1 MSLIH
6 LLDPQ
11 TANGIAAGEVIER
24 PASVVKE
31 LMENALDAGASSI
44 HCDIEQ
50 GGIRLIRV
58 SDNGKGMS
66 REDVDLAFLPHAT
79 SKLSSLSDLES
90 LQSMGFRG
98 EALASIAAVS
108 RVRLCSREKDAAA
121 ASEKRVEG
129 GKLFPSQSCSSAVG
143 TSVEVRDLFY
153 NTPARFKFLKR
164 DATEAAYIR
173 DLVERLAFTRPDV
186 SFRLMKDGQEQLM
199 TPGDHQLNSVVYQV
213 WGAASSAAMLE
224 MDAAFG
230 DILVRGLISRP
241 DHSRKNRARQIFIVN
256 GRVIQSSLLRA
267 AVDQAIAGQ
276 FLKGNFPELIL
287 IFELP
292 GREVDVNVHPQK
304 SEVRF
309 ADERAIFS
317 AAYHCIQDT
326 LSKASGMIN
335 PAASAQNAGPAEPA
349 SAEFSPA
356 QSSSLSRQLPA
367 EAAQATFSFS
377 SEKAYPLA
385 ESEQRQ
391 VAFLPEQ
398 QSPKNPA
405 EENARVSSGE
415 RLHPEEQA
423 ASFSALNP
431 PEQPEAGF
439 QDDDQSEVSRLL
451 RARLIGQVFNTYL
464 LLEEGDDFLLIDQH
478 AAHERILYEK
488 LLRHQEKSLID
499 KNPSQLLLT
508 PLQIRTSAL
517 EREALLDR
525 KEEIEHMG
533 FEFEAFSDSSFVLRA
548 VPQSLGREPVIQAE
562 AAFRTVIE
570 LALDPNFDFSRQQA
584 ELMHSMACKAAVKA
598 HDILS
603 YDEMCELLKQLQGL
617 QDPYHCPHGRPVI
630 LKLSRRDIEKMFRRI
645 V

>member
-31 LMENALDAGASSI
+31 LMENALDAGAGSI

-58 SDNGKGMS
+58 SDNGRGMS
-66 REDVDLAFLPHAT
+66 KEDVDLAFLPHAT
-79 SKLSSLSDLES
+79 SKLSSLSDLED
-90 LQSMGFRG
+90 LRSMGFRG

-108 RVRLCSREKDAAA
+108 RVRLCSREKE
-121 ASEKRVEG
+121 ASVATEKRVEG

-186 SFRLMKDGQEQLM
+186 SFRLVKDGQEQLM

-267 AVDQAIAGQ
+267 AVDQAIAGH
-276 FLKGNFPELIL
+276 FLKGSYPELVL
-287 IFELP
+287 IFDLP

-317 AAYHCIQDT
+317 AAYHCIQGT
-326 LSKASGMIN
+326 LSEASGFTE
-335 PAASAQNAGPAEPA
+335 AALSAEKTEPGENAFREFPHAAGSGQSSQPSAGAAESTYPFSGEKAFSLAEP
-349 SAEFSPA
+349 
-356 QSSSLSRQLPA
+356 Q
-367 EAAQATFSFS
+367 
-377 SEKAYPLA
+377 
-385 ESEQRQ
+385 QRQ
-391 VAFLPEQ
+391 VNFLPQ
-398 QSPKNPA
+398 LQSQMNQLG
-405 EENARVSSGE
+405 ENAHVNTGE

-423 ASFSALNP
+423 ASFSALKP
-431 PEQPEAGF
+431 PVRPEASS
-439 QDDDQSEVSRLL
+439 QEDHSEVSRLL

-488 LLRHQEKSLID
+488 LLRHQEDSRGK
-499 KNPSQLLLT
+499 KNPSQPLLT

-525 KEEIEHMG
+525 KEEIESMG
-533 FEFEAFSDSSFVLRA
+533 FDFEAFSDSSFVLRA

-562 AAFRTVIE
+562 AAFRTIIE
-570 LALDPNFDFSRQQA
+570 LALDPNFDFSRQEA

-603 YDEMCELLKQLQGL
+603 YDEVCELLKQLQGL
-617 QDPYHCPHGRPVI
+617 RDPYHCPHGRPVI
-630 LKLSRRDIEKMFRRI
+630 LRLSRKDIEKMFRRI

>member
-31 LMENALDAGASSI
+31 LMENALDAGAGSI
-44 HCDIEQ
+44 HCDVEQ

-58 SDNGKGMS
+58 SDNGRGMS
-66 REDVDLAFLPHAT
+66 KEDVDLAFLPHAT
-79 SKLSSLSDLES
+79 SKLSSLSDLED
-90 LQSMGFRG
+90 LRSMGFRG

-108 RVRLCSREKDAAA
+108 RVRLCSREKE
-121 ASEKRVEG
+121 ASVATEKRVEG

-186 SFRLMKDGQEQLM
+186 SFRLVKDGQEQLM

-267 AVDQAIAGQ
+267 AVDQAIAGH
-276 FLKGNFPELIL
+276 FLKGSYPELVL
-287 IFELP
+287 IFDLP

-317 AAYHCIQDT
+317 AAYHCIQGT
-326 LSKASGMIN
+326 LSEASGFTE
-335 PAASAQNAGPAEPA
+335 AALSAEKTEPGENAFREFPHAAGSGQSSQPSAGAAESTYPFSGEKTFSLAEP
-349 SAEFSPA
+349 
-356 QSSSLSRQLPA
+356 Q
-367 EAAQATFSFS
+367 
-377 SEKAYPLA
+377 
-385 ESEQRQ
+385 QRQ
-391 VAFLPEQ
+391 VNFLPQ
-398 QSPKNPA
+398 FQSQMNQLG
-405 EENARVSSGE
+405 ENAHVNTGE

-423 ASFSALNP
+423 ASFSALKP
-431 PEQPEAGF
+431 PVRPEASS
-439 QDDDQSEVSRLL
+439 QEDHSEVSRLL

-488 LLRHQEKSLID
+488 LLRHQEDSRGK
-499 KNPSQLLLT
+499 KNPSQPLLT

-525 KEEIEHMG
+525 KEEIESMG
-533 FEFEAFSDSSFVLRA
+533 FDFEAFSDSSFVLRA

-562 AAFRTVIE
+562 AAFRTIIE
-570 LALDPNFDFSRQQA
+570 LALDPNFDFSRQEA

-617 QDPYHCPHGRPVI
+617 RDPYHCPHGRPVI
-630 LKLSRRDIEKMFRRI
+630 LRLSRKDIEKMFRRI

>member
-31 LMENALDAGASSI
+31 LMENALDAGAGSI

-58 SDNGKGMS
+58 SDNGRGMS
-66 REDVDLAFLPHAT
+66 KEDVDLAFLPHAT
-79 SKLSSLSDLES
+79 SKLSRLSDLED
-90 LQSMGFRG
+90 LRSMGFRG

-108 RVRLCSREKDAAA
+108 RVRLCSREKDASA

-186 SFRLMKDGQEQLM
+186 SFRLVKDGQEQLM

-267 AVDQAIAGQ
+267 AVDQAIAGH
-276 FLKGNFPELIL
+276 FLKGSYPELVL
-287 IFELP
+287 IFDLP

-317 AAYHCIQDT
+317 AAYHCIQGT
-326 LSKASGMIN
+326 LSEASGFTE
-335 PAASAQNAGPAEPA
+335 AALSAEKTEPGENAFREFPHAAGSGQSSQPSAGAAESTYPFSGEKAFSLAEP
-349 SAEFSPA
+349 
-356 QSSSLSRQLPA
+356 Q
-367 EAAQATFSFS
+367 
-377 SEKAYPLA
+377 
-385 ESEQRQ
+385 QRQ
-391 VAFLPEQ
+391 VNFLPQ
-398 QSPKNPA
+398 LQSQMNQLG
-405 EENARVSSGE
+405 ENAHVNTGE

-423 ASFSALNP
+423 ASFSALKP
-431 PEQPEAGF
+431 PVRPEASS
-439 QDDDQSEVSRLL
+439 QEDHSEVSRLL

-488 LLRHQEKSLID
+488 LLRHQEDSRGK
-499 KNPSQLLLT
+499 KNPSQPLLT

-525 KEEIEHMG
+525 KEEIESMG
-533 FEFEAFSDSSFVLRA
+533 FDFEAFSDSSFVLRA

-562 AAFRTVIE
+562 AAFRTIIE
-570 LALDPNFDFSRQQA
+570 LALDPNFDFSRQEA

-598 HDILS
+598 HDVLS

-617 QDPYHCPHGRPVI
+617 RDPYHCPHGRPVI
-630 LKLSRRDIEKMFRRI
+630 LRLSRKDIEKMFRRI

>member
-31 LMENALDAGASSI
+31 LMENALDAGAGSI

-58 SDNGKGMS
+58 SDNGRGMS
-66 REDVDLAFLPHAT
+66 KEDVDLAFLPHAT
-79 SKLSSLSDLES
+79 SKLSSLSDLED
-90 LQSMGFRG
+90 LRSMGFRG

-108 RVRLCSREKDAAA
+108 RVRLCSREKEASAAT
-121 ASEKRVEG
+121 EKRVEG

-186 SFRLMKDGQEQLM
+186 SFRLVKDGQEQLM

-267 AVDQAIAGQ
+267 AVDQAIAGH
-276 FLKGNFPELIL
+276 FLKGSFPELVL
-287 IFELP
+287 IFDLP

-317 AAYHCIQDT
+317 AAYHCIQGT
-326 LSKASGMIN
+326 LSEASGFTE
-335 PAASAQNAGPAEPA
+335 AALSAEKAGPGEKAFREFPHAAGSGQSSQPSAGAAESTYPFSGEKAFSLAEP
-349 SAEFSPA
+349 
-356 QSSSLSRQLPA
+356 Q
-367 EAAQATFSFS
+367 
-377 SEKAYPLA
+377 
-385 ESEQRQ
+385 QRQ
-391 VAFLPEQ
+391 VNFLPQ
-398 QSPKNPA
+398 LQSQMNQPG
-405 EENARVSSGE
+405 ENAHVNTGE

-423 ASFSALNP
+423 ASFSALKP
-431 PEQPEAGF
+431 PEQPEVGF
-439 QDDDQSEVSRLL
+439 EDDPSEVSRLL

-488 LLRHQEKSLID
+488 LLRHQEDSRGK
-499 KNPSQLLLT
+499 KNPSQPLLT

-525 KEEIEHMG
+525 KDEIERMG
-533 FEFEAFSDSSFVLRA
+533 FDFEPFSDSSFVLRA

-562 AAFRTVIE
+562 AAFRTIIE
-570 LALDPNFDFSRQQA
+570 LALDPNFDFSRQEA

-617 QDPYHCPHGRPVI
+617 RDPYHCPHGRPVI
-630 LKLSRRDIEKMFRRI
+630 LRLSRKDIEKMFRRI

>member
-31 LMENALDAGASSI
+31 LMENALDAGAGSI

-58 SDNGKGMS
+58 SDNGRGMS
-66 REDVDLAFLPHAT
+66 KEDVDLAFLPHAT
-79 SKLSSLSDLES
+79 SKLSSLSDLED
-90 LQSMGFRG
+90 LRSMGFRG

-108 RVRLCSREKDAAA
+108 RVRLCSREKDASA

-186 SFRLMKDGQEQLM
+186 SFRLVKDGQEQLM

-267 AVDQAIAGQ
+267 AVDQAIAGH
-276 FLKGNFPELIL
+276 FLKGSYPELIL
-287 IFELP
+287 IFDLP

-335 PAASAQNAGPAEPA
+335 PAASAENAEAEEKA
-349 SAEFSPA
+349 SAEFAPA
-356 QSSSLSRQLPA
+356 QNSGQSRQPDKVA
-367 EAAQATFSFS
+367 HATFSFS

-385 ESEQRQ
+385 DSQPRQVNFLSEQ
-391 VAFLPEQ
+391 P
-398 QSPKNPA
+398 SPQNQA
-405 EENARVSSGE
+405 GENARVSSGE

-423 ASFSALNP
+423 ASFSALKP
-431 PEQPEAGF
+431 PVRPEASS
-439 QDDDQSEVSRLL
+439 QEDHSEVSRLL

-488 LLRHQEKSLID
+488 LLRHQEDSRGK
-499 KNPSQLLLT
+499 KNPSQPLLT

-525 KEEIEHMG
+525 KEEIESMG
-533 FEFEAFSDSSFVLRA
+533 FDFEAFSDSSFVLRA

-562 AAFRTVIE
+562 AAFRTIIE
-570 LALDPNFDFSRQQA
+570 LALDPNFDFSRQEA

-603 YDEMCELLKQLQGL
+603 YDEMCELLKQLQVL
-617 QDPYHCPHGRPVI
+617 RDPYHCPHGRPVI
-630 LKLSRRDIEKMFRRI
+630 LRLSRKDIEKMFRRI

>member
-31 LMENALDAGASSI
+31 LMENALDAGAASI

-58 SDNGKGMS
+58 SDNGRGMS
-66 REDVDLAFLPHAT
+66 KEDVDLAFLPHAT
-79 SKLSSLSDLES
+79 SKLSSLSDLED
-90 LQSMGFRG
+90 LRSMGFRG

-108 RVRLCSREKDAAA
+108 RVRLCSREKDASA

-186 SFRLMKDGQEQLM
+186 SFRLVKDGQEQLM

-267 AVDQAIAGQ
+267 AVDQAIAGH
-276 FLKGNFPELIL
+276 FLKGSYPELVL
-287 IFELP
+287 IFDLP

-317 AAYHCIQDT
+317 AAYHCIQGT
-326 LSKASGMIN
+326 LSEASGFTE
-335 PAASAQNAGPAEPA
+335 AAISAEKAGPEEKALREFPHAAGSGQSSQPSAGAAESTYPFSGEKAFSLAEP
-349 SAEFSPA
+349 
-356 QSSSLSRQLPA
+356 Q
-367 EAAQATFSFS
+367 
-377 SEKAYPLA
+377 
-385 ESEQRQ
+385 QRQ
-391 VAFLPEQ
+391 VNFLPQ
-398 QSPKNPA
+398 LQSQMNQLG
-405 EENARVSSGE
+405 ENAHVNTGE

-423 ASFSALNP
+423 ASFSALKP
-431 PEQPEAGF
+431 PVRPEASS
-439 QDDDQSEVSRLL
+439 QEDHSEVSRLL

-488 LLRHQEKSLID
+488 LLRHQEDSRGK
-499 KNPSQLLLT
+499 KNPSQPLLT

-525 KEEIEHMG
+525 KEEIESMG
-533 FEFEAFSDSSFVLRA
+533 FDFEAFSDSSFVLRA

-562 AAFRTVIE
+562 AAFRTIIE
-570 LALDPNFDFSRQQA
+570 LALDPNFDFSRQEA

-617 QDPYHCPHGRPVI
+617 RDPYHCPHGRPVI
-630 LKLSRRDIEKMFRRI
+630 LRLSRKDIEKMFRRI

>member
-31 LMENALDAGASSI
+31 LMENALDAGAGSI

-58 SDNGKGMS
+58 SDNGRGMS
-66 REDVDLAFLPHAT
+66 KEDVDLAFLPHAT
-79 SKLSSLSDLES
+79 SKLSSLSDLED
-90 LQSMGFRG
+90 LRSMGFRG

-108 RVRLCSREKDAAA
+108 RVRLCSREKEASAAT
-121 ASEKRVEG
+121 EKRVEG

-173 DLVERLAFTRPDV
+173 DLVERLAFTRPGV
-186 SFRLMKDGQEQLM
+186 SFRLVKDGQEQLM

-267 AVDQAIAGQ
+267 AVDQAIAGH
-276 FLKGNFPELIL
+276 FLKGSFPELVL
-287 IFELP
+287 IFDLP

-317 AAYHCIQDT
+317 AAYHCIQGT
-326 LSKASGMIN
+326 LSEASGFTE
-335 PAASAQNAGPAEPA
+335 AALSEEKAGPGEKAFREFPHAAGSGQSSQPSAGAAESTYPFSGEKAFSLAEP
-349 SAEFSPA
+349 
-356 QSSSLSRQLPA
+356 Q
-367 EAAQATFSFS
+367 
-377 SEKAYPLA
+377 
-385 ESEQRQ
+385 QRQ
-391 VAFLPEQ
+391 VNFLPQ
-398 QSPKNPA
+398 LQSQMNQPG
-405 EENARVSSGE
+405 ENAHVNTGE

-423 ASFSALNP
+423 ASFSALKP
-431 PEQPEAGF
+431 PEQPEVGF
-439 QDDDQSEVSRLL
+439 EDDPSEVSRLL

-488 LLRHQEKSLID
+488 LLRHQEDSRGK
-499 KNPSQLLLT
+499 KNPSQPLLT

-525 KEEIEHMG
+525 KDEIERMG
-533 FEFEAFSDSSFVLRA
+533 FDFEPFSDSSFVLRA

-562 AAFRTVIE
+562 AAFRTIIE
-570 LALDPNFDFSRQQA
+570 LALDPNFDFSRQEA

-617 QDPYHCPHGRPVI
+617 RDPYHCPHGRPVI
-630 LKLSRRDIEKMFRRI
+630 LRLSRKDIEKMFRRI

>member
-31 LMENALDAGASSI
+31 LMENALDAGAGSI

-58 SDNGKGMS
+58 SDNGRGMS
-66 REDVDLAFLPHAT
+66 KEDVDLAFLPHAT
-79 SKLSSLSDLES
+79 SKLSSLSDLED
-90 LQSMGFRG
+90 LRSMGFRG

-108 RVRLCSREKDAAA
+108 RVRLCSREKDASA

-186 SFRLMKDGQEQLM
+186 SFRLVKDGQEQLM

-267 AVDQAIAGQ
+267 AVDQAIAGH
-276 FLKGNFPELIL
+276 FLKGSYPELVL
-287 IFELP
+287 IFDLP

-317 AAYHCIQDT
+317 AAYHCIQGT
-326 LSKASGMIN
+326 LSEASGFTE
-335 PAASAQNAGPAEPA
+335 AALSAEKTEPGENAFREFPHAAGSGQSSQPSAGAAESTYPFSGEKAFSLAEP
-349 SAEFSPA
+349 
-356 QSSSLSRQLPA
+356 Q
-367 EAAQATFSFS
+367 
-377 SEKAYPLA
+377 
-385 ESEQRQ
+385 QRQ
-391 VAFLPEQ
+391 VNFLPQ
-398 QSPKNPA
+398 LQSQMNQLG
-405 EENARVSSGE
+405 ENAHVNTGE

-423 ASFSALNP
+423 ASFSALKP
-431 PEQPEAGF
+431 PVRPEASS
-439 QDDDQSEVSRLL
+439 QEDHSEVSRLL

-488 LLRHQEKSLID
+488 LLRHQEDSRGK
-499 KNPSQLLLT
+499 KNPSQPLLT

-525 KEEIEHMG
+525 KEEIESMG
-533 FEFEAFSDSSFVLRA
+533 FDFEAFSDSSFVLRA

-562 AAFRTVIE
+562 AAFRTIIE
-570 LALDPNFDFSRQQA
+570 LALDPNFDFSRQEA

-617 QDPYHCPHGRPVI
+617 RDPYHCPHGRPVI
-630 LKLSRRDIEKMFRRI
+630 LRLSRKDIEKMFRRI

>member
-31 LMENALDAGASSI
+31 LIENALDAGAGSI

-58 SDNGKGMS
+58 SDNGRGMS
-66 REDVDLAFLPHAT
+66 KEDVDLAFLPHAT
-79 SKLSSLSDLES
+79 SKLSSLSDLED
-90 LQSMGFRG
+90 LRSMGFRG

-108 RVRLCSREKDAAA
+108 RVRLCSREKDASA

-186 SFRLMKDGQEQLM
+186 SFRLVKDGQEQLM

-267 AVDQAIAGQ
+267 AVDQAIAGH
-276 FLKGNFPELIL
+276 FLKGSYPELVL
-287 IFELP
+287 IFDLP

-317 AAYHCIQDT
+317 AAYHCIQGT
-326 LSKASGMIN
+326 LSEASGFTE
-335 PAASAQNAGPAEPA
+335 AALSAEKTEPGENAFREFPHAAGSGQSSQPSAGAAESTYPFSGEKAFSLAEP
-349 SAEFSPA
+349 
-356 QSSSLSRQLPA
+356 Q
-367 EAAQATFSFS
+367 
-377 SEKAYPLA
+377 
-385 ESEQRQ
+385 QRQ
-391 VAFLPEQ
+391 VNFLPQ
-398 QSPKNPA
+398 LQSQMNQLG
-405 EENARVSSGE
+405 ENAHVNTGE

-423 ASFSALNP
+423 ASFSALKP
-431 PEQPEAGF
+431 PVRPEASS
-439 QDDDQSEVSRLL
+439 QEDHSEVSRLL

-488 LLRHQEKSLID
+488 LLRHQEDSRGK
-499 KNPSQLLLT
+499 KNPSQPLLT

-525 KEEIEHMG
+525 KEEIESMG
-533 FEFEAFSDSSFVLRA
+533 FDFEAFSDSSFVLRA

-562 AAFRTVIE
+562 AAFRTIIE
-570 LALDPNFDFSRQQA
+570 LALDPNFDFSRQEA

-617 QDPYHCPHGRPVI
+617 RDPYHCPHGRPVI
-630 LKLSRRDIEKMFRRI
+630 LRLSRKDIEKMFRRI

>member
-31 LMENALDAGASSI
+31 LMENALDAGAGSI

-58 SDNGKGMS
+58 SDNGRGMS
-66 REDVDLAFLPHAT
+66 KEDVDLAFLPHAT
-79 SKLSSLSDLES
+79 SKLSSLSDLED
-90 LQSMGFRG
+90 LRSMGFRG

-108 RVRLCSREKDAAA
+108 RVRLCSREKEASA

-186 SFRLMKDGQEQLM
+186 SFRLVKDGQEQLM

-267 AVDQAIAGQ
+267 AVDQAIAGH
-276 FLKGNFPELIL
+276 FLKGSFPELVL
-287 IFELP
+287 IFDLP

-317 AAYHCIQDT
+317 AAYHCIQGT
-326 LSKASGMIN
+326 LSEASGFTE
-335 PAASAQNAGPAEPA
+335 AALSAEKAGPGEKAFREFPHAAGSGQSSQPSAGAAESTYPFSGEKAFSLAEP
-349 SAEFSPA
+349 
-356 QSSSLSRQLPA
+356 Q
-367 EAAQATFSFS
+367 
-377 SEKAYPLA
+377 
-385 ESEQRQ
+385 QRQ
-391 VAFLPEQ
+391 VNFLPQ
-398 QSPKNPA
+398 LQSQMNQLGA
-405 EENARVSSGE
+405 NAHVNTGE

-431 PEQPEAGF
+431 PVRPEASS
-439 QDDDQSEVSRLL
+439 QEDHSEVSRLL

-488 LLRHQEKSLID
+488 LLRHQEDSRGK
-499 KNPSQLLLT
+499 KNPSQPLLT

-525 KEEIEHMG
+525 KDEIERMG
-533 FEFEAFSDSSFVLRA
+533 FDFEAFSDSSFVLRA

-562 AAFRTVIE
+562 AAFRTIIE
-570 LALDPNFDFSRQQA
+570 LALDPNFDFSRQEA

-617 QDPYHCPHGRPVI
+617 RDPYHCPHGRPVI
-630 LKLSRRDIEKMFRRI
+630 LRLSRKDIEKMFRRI

>member
-31 LMENALDAGASSI
+31 LMENALDAGAASI

-58 SDNGKGMS
+58 SDNGRGMS
-66 REDVDLAFLPHAT
+66 KEDVDLAFLPHAT
-79 SKLSSLSDLES
+79 SKLSSLSDLED
-90 LQSMGFRG
+90 LRSMGFRG

-108 RVRLCSREKDAAA
+108 RVRLCSREKDASA

-186 SFRLMKDGQEQLM
+186 SFRLVKDGQEQLM

-267 AVDQAIAGQ
+267 AVDQAIAGH
-276 FLKGNFPELIL
+276 FLKGSYPELVL
-287 IFELP
+287 IFDLP

-317 AAYHCIQDT
+317 AAYHCIQGT
-326 LSKASGMIN
+326 LSEASGFTE
-335 PAASAQNAGPAEPA
+335 AAISAEKAGLGENAFREFPHAAGSGQSSQPSAGAAESTYPFSGEKAFSLAEP
-349 SAEFSPA
+349 
-356 QSSSLSRQLPA
+356 Q
-367 EAAQATFSFS
+367 
-377 SEKAYPLA
+377 
-385 ESEQRQ
+385 QRQ
-391 VAFLPEQ
+391 VNFLPQ
-398 QSPKNPA
+398 LQSQMNQLG
-405 EENARVSSGE
+405 ENAHVNTGE

-423 ASFSALNP
+423 ASFSALKP
-431 PEQPEAGF
+431 PVRPEASS
-439 QDDDQSEVSRLL
+439 QEDHSEVSRLL

-488 LLRHQEKSLID
+488 LLRHQEDSRGK
-499 KNPSQLLLT
+499 KNPSQPLLT

-525 KEEIEHMG
+525 KDEIERMG
-533 FEFEAFSDSSFVLRA
+533 FDFEPFSDSSFVLRA

-562 AAFRTVIE
+562 AAFRTIIE
-570 LALDPNFDFSRQQA
+570 LALDPNFDFSRQEA

-617 QDPYHCPHGRPVI
+617 RDPYHCPHGRPVI
-630 LKLSRRDIEKMFRRI
+630 LRLSRKDIEKMFRRI

>member
-31 LMENALDAGASSI
+31 LMENALDAGAGSI

-58 SDNGKGMS
+58 SDNGRGMS
-66 REDVDLAFLPHAT
+66 KEDVDLAFLPHAT
-79 SKLSSLSDLES
+79 SKLSSLSDLED
-90 LQSMGFRG
+90 LRSMGFRG

-108 RVRLCSREKDAAA
+108 RVRLCSREKEASA

-186 SFRLMKDGQEQLM
+186 SFRLVKDGQEQLM

-267 AVDQAIAGQ
+267 AVDQAIAGH
-276 FLKGNFPELIL
+276 FLKGSYPELVL
-287 IFELP
+287 IFDLP

-317 AAYHCIQDT
+317 AAYHCIQGT
-326 LSKASGMIN
+326 LSEASGFTE
-335 PAASAQNAGPAEPA
+335 AALSAEKAGPEEKALR
-349 SAEFSPA
+349 EFPHAAGSG
-356 QSSSLSRQLPA
+356 QSSQPSAGAA
-367 EAAQATFSFS
+367 ESTYPFS
-377 SEKAYPLA
+377 SEKAFSLA
-385 ESEQRQ
+385 EPQQRQ
-391 VAFLPEQ
+391 VNFLPQ
-398 QSPKNPA
+398 LQSQMNQPG
-405 EENARVSSGE
+405 ENAHVNTGE

-423 ASFSALNP
+423 ASFSALKP
-431 PEQPEAGF
+431 PEQPEVGF
-439 QDDDQSEVSRLL
+439 EDDPSEVSRLL

-488 LLRHQEKSLID
+488 LLRYQEDSRGKT
-499 KNPSQLLLT
+499 NPSQPLLT

-525 KEEIEHMG
+525 KDEIERMG
-533 FEFEAFSDSSFVLRA
+533 FDFEPFSDSSFVLRA

-562 AAFRTVIE
+562 AAFRTIIE
-570 LALDPNFDFSRQQA
+570 LALDPNFDFSRQEA

-617 QDPYHCPHGRPVI
+617 RDPYHCPHGRPVI
-630 LKLSRRDIEKMFRRI
+630 LRLSRKDIEKMFRRI

>member
-31 LMENALDAGASSI
+31 LIENALDAGAGSI

-58 SDNGKGMS
+58 SDNGRGMS
-66 REDVDLAFLPHAT
+66 KEDVDLAFLPHAT
-79 SKLSSLSDLES
+79 SKLSSLSDLED
-90 LQSMGFRG
+90 LRSMGFRG

-108 RVRLCSREKDAAA
+108 RVRLCSREKDASA

-186 SFRLMKDGQEQLM
+186 SFRLVKDGQEQLM

-267 AVDQAIAGQ
+267 AVDQAIAGH
-276 FLKGNFPELIL
+276 FLKGSYPELVL
-287 IFELP
+287 IFDLP

-317 AAYHCIQDT
+317 AAYHCIQGT
-326 LSKASGMIN
+326 LSEASGFTE
-335 PAASAQNAGPAEPA
+335 AALSAEKTEPGENAFREFPHAAGSGLSSQPSAGAAESTYPFSGEKAFSLAEP
-349 SAEFSPA
+349 
-356 QSSSLSRQLPA
+356 Q
-367 EAAQATFSFS
+367 
-377 SEKAYPLA
+377 
-385 ESEQRQ
+385 QRQ
-391 VAFLPEQ
+391 VNFLPQ
-398 QSPKNPA
+398 LQSQMNQLG
-405 EENARVSSGE
+405 ENAHVNTGE

-423 ASFSALNP
+423 ASFSALKP
-431 PEQPEAGF
+431 PVRPEVGF
-439 QDDDQSEVSRLL
+439 EDDPSEVSRLL

-464 LLEEGDDFLLIDQH
+464 LLEEGDDFFLIDQH

-488 LLRHQEKSLID
+488 LLRHQEDSRGK
-499 KNPSQLLLT
+499 KNPSQPLLT

-525 KEEIEHMG
+525 KDEIERMG
-533 FEFEAFSDSSFVLRA
+533 FDFEPFSDNSFVLRA

-562 AAFRTVIE
+562 AAFRTIIE
-570 LALDPNFDFSRQQA
+570 LALDPNFDFSRQEA

-617 QDPYHCPHGRPVI
+617 RDPYHCPHGRPVI
-630 LKLSRRDIEKMFRRI
+630 LRLSRKDIEKMFRRI

>member
-31 LMENALDAGASSI
+31 LMENALDAGAGSI

-58 SDNGKGMS
+58 SDNGRGMS
-66 REDVDLAFLPHAT
+66 KEDVDLAFLPHAT
-79 SKLSSLSDLES
+79 SKLSSLSDLED
-90 LQSMGFRG
+90 LRSMGFRG

-108 RVRLCSREKDAAA
+108 RVRLCSREKDASA

-186 SFRLMKDGQEQLM
+186 SFRLVKDGQEQLM

-267 AVDQAIAGQ
+267 AVDQAIAGH
-276 FLKGNFPELIL
+276 FLKGSYPELVL
-287 IFELP
+287 IFDLP

-317 AAYHCIQDT
+317 AAYHCIQGT
-326 LSKASGMIN
+326 LSEASGFTE
-335 PAASAQNAGPAEPA
+335 AALSAEKTEPGENAFREFPHAAGSGQSSQPSAGAAESTYPFSGEKAFSLAEP
-349 SAEFSPA
+349 
-356 QSSSLSRQLPA
+356 Q
-367 EAAQATFSFS
+367 
-377 SEKAYPLA
+377 
-385 ESEQRQ
+385 QRQ
-391 VAFLPEQ
+391 VNFLPQ
-398 QSPKNPA
+398 LQSQMNQLGEDA
-405 EENARVSSGE
+405 HVNTGE

-423 ASFSALNP
+423 ASFSALKP
-431 PEQPEAGF
+431 PVRPEASS
-439 QDDDQSEVSRLL
+439 QEDHSEVSRLL

-488 LLRHQEKSLID
+488 LLRHQEDSRGK
-499 KNPSQLLLT
+499 KNPSQPLLT

-525 KEEIEHMG
+525 KEEIESMG
-533 FEFEAFSDSSFVLRA
+533 FDFEAFSDSSFVLRA

-562 AAFRTVIE
+562 AAFRTIIE
-570 LALDPNFDFSRQQA
+570 LALDPNFDFSRQEA

-617 QDPYHCPHGRPVI
+617 RDPYHCPHGRPVI
-630 LKLSRRDIEKMFRRI
+630 LRLSRKDIEKMFRRI

>member
-31 LMENALDAGASSI
+31 LMENALDAGAASI

-58 SDNGKGMS
+58 SDNGRGMS
-66 REDVDLAFLPHAT
+66 KEDVDLAFLPHAT
-79 SKLSSLSDLES
+79 SKLSRLSDLED
-90 LQSMGFRG
+90 LRSMGFRG

-108 RVRLCSREKDAAA
+108 RVRLCSREKDASA

-186 SFRLMKDGQEQLM
+186 SFRLVKDGQEQLM

-267 AVDQAIAGQ
+267 AVDQAIAGH
-276 FLKGNFPELIL
+276 FLKGSYPELVL
-287 IFELP
+287 IFDLP

-317 AAYHCIQDT
+317 AAYHCIQGT
-326 LSKASGMIN
+326 LSEASGFTE
-335 PAASAQNAGPAEPA
+335 AALSAEKAGPGENAFREFPHAAGSGQSSQPSAGAAESTYPFSGEKAFSLAEP
-349 SAEFSPA
+349 
-356 QSSSLSRQLPA
+356 Q
-367 EAAQATFSFS
+367 
-377 SEKAYPLA
+377 
-385 ESEQRQ
+385 QRQ
-391 VAFLPEQ
+391 VNFLPQ
-398 QSPKNPA
+398 LQSQMNQLG
-405 EENARVSSGE
+405 ENAHVNTGE

-423 ASFSALNP
+423 ASFSALKP
-431 PEQPEAGF
+431 PVRPEASS
-439 QDDDQSEVSRLL
+439 QEDHSEVSRLL

-488 LLRHQEKSLID
+488 LLRHQEDSRGK
-499 KNPSQLLLT
+499 KNPSQPLLT

-525 KEEIEHMG
+525 KEEIESMG
-533 FEFEAFSDSSFVLRA
+533 FDFEAFSDSSFVLRA

-562 AAFRTVIE
+562 AAFRTIIE
-570 LALDPNFDFSRQQA
+570 LALDPNFDFSRQEA

-617 QDPYHCPHGRPVI
+617 RDPYHCPHGRPVI
-630 LKLSRRDIEKMFRRI
+630 LRLSRKDIEKMFRRI

>member
-31 LMENALDAGASSI
+31 LMENALDAGAGSI

-58 SDNGKGMS
+58 SDNGRGMS
-66 REDVDLAFLPHAT
+66 KEDVDLAFLPHAT
-79 SKLSSLSDLES
+79 SKLSSLSDLED
-90 LQSMGFRG
+90 LRSMGFRG

-108 RVRLCSREKDAAA
+108 RVRLCSREKDASA

-186 SFRLMKDGQEQLM
+186 SFRLVKDGQEQLM

-267 AVDQAIAGQ
+267 AVDQAIAGH
-276 FLKGNFPELIL
+276 FLKGSYPELVL
-287 IFELP
+287 IFDLP

-317 AAYHCIQDT
+317 AAYHCIQGT
-326 LSKASGMIN
+326 LSEASGFTE
-335 PAASAQNAGPAEPA
+335 AALSAEKTEPGENAFREFPHAAGSGQSSQPSAGAAESTYPFSGEKAFSLAEP
-349 SAEFSPA
+349 
-356 QSSSLSRQLPA
+356 Q
-367 EAAQATFSFS
+367 
-377 SEKAYPLA
+377 
-385 ESEQRQ
+385 QRQ
-391 VAFLPEQ
+391 ANFLPQ
-398 QSPKNPA
+398 LQSQMNQL
-405 EENARVSSGE
+405 EENAHVNTGE

-423 ASFSALNP
+423 ASFSALKP
-431 PEQPEAGF
+431 PVRPEASS
-439 QDDDQSEVSRLL
+439 QEDHSEVSRLL

-488 LLRHQEKSLID
+488 LLRHQEDSRGK
-499 KNPSQLLLT
+499 KNPSQPLLT

-525 KEEIEHMG
+525 KEEIESMG
-533 FEFEAFSDSSFVLRA
+533 FDFEAFSDSSFVLRA

-562 AAFRTVIE
+562 SAFRTIIE
-570 LALDPNFDFSRQQA
+570 LALDPNFDFSRQEA

-617 QDPYHCPHGRPVI
+617 RDPYHCPHGRPVI
-630 LKLSRRDIEKMFRRI
+630 LRLSRKDIEKMFRRI

>member
-31 LMENALDAGASSI
+31 LMENALDAGAGSI

-58 SDNGKGMS
+58 SDNGRGMS
-66 REDVDLAFLPHAT
+66 KEDVDLAFLPHAT
-79 SKLSSLSDLES
+79 SKLSSLSDLED
-90 LQSMGFRG
+90 LRSMGFRG

-108 RVRLCSREKDAAA
+108 RVRLCSREKDASA

-186 SFRLMKDGQEQLM
+186 SFRLVKDGQEQLM

-267 AVDQAIAGQ
+267 AVDQAIAGH
-276 FLKGNFPELIL
+276 FLKGSYPELVL
-287 IFELP
+287 IFDLP

-317 AAYHCIQDT
+317 AAYHCIQGT
-326 LSKASGMIN
+326 LSEASGFTEAALSAEKTEPGEN
-335 PAASAQNAGPAEPA
+335 AFREFPHAAGSGQTSLPPAGAAESTYPFSGEKAFSLAEP
-349 SAEFSPA
+349 
-356 QSSSLSRQLPA
+356 Q
-367 EAAQATFSFS
+367 
-377 SEKAYPLA
+377 
-385 ESEQRQ
+385 QRQ
-391 VAFLPEQ
+391 VNFLPQ
-398 QSPKNPA
+398 LQSQMNQLG
-405 EENARVSSGE
+405 ENAHVNTGE

-423 ASFSALNP
+423 ASFSALKP
-431 PEQPEAGF
+431 PVQPEESS
-439 QDDDQSEVSRLL
+439 QEDHSEVSRLL

-488 LLRHQEKSLID
+488 LLRHQEDSRGK
-499 KNPSQLLLT
+499 KNPSQPLLT

-525 KEEIEHMG
+525 KEEIESMG
-533 FEFEAFSDSSFVLRA
+533 FDFEAFSDSSFVLRA

-562 AAFRTVIE
+562 AAFRTIIE
-570 LALDPNFDFSRQQA
+570 LALDPNFDFSRQEA

-617 QDPYHCPHGRPVI
+617 RDPYHCPHGRPVI
-630 LKLSRRDIEKMFRRI
+630 LRLSRKDIEKMFRRI

>member
-31 LMENALDAGASSI
+31 LIENALDAGAGSI

-58 SDNGKGMS
+58 SDNGRGMS
-66 REDVDLAFLPHAT
+66 KEDVDLAFLPHAT
-79 SKLSSLSDLES
+79 SKLSSLSDLED
-90 LQSMGFRG
+90 LRSMGFRG

-108 RVRLCSREKDAAA
+108 RVRLCSREKDASA

-186 SFRLMKDGQEQLM
+186 SFRLVKDGQEQLM

-267 AVDQAIAGQ
+267 AVDQAIAGH
-276 FLKGNFPELIL
+276 FLKGSYPELVL
-287 IFELP
+287 IFDLP

-317 AAYHCIQDT
+317 AAYHCIQGT
-326 LSKASGMIN
+326 LSEASGFTE
-335 PAASAQNAGPAEPA
+335 AAL
-349 SAEFSPA
+349 SAEKTEPG
-356 QSSSLSRQLPA
+356 
-367 EAAQATFSFS
+367 
-377 SEKAYPLA
+377 
-385 ESEQRQ
+385 
-391 VAFLPEQ
+391 
-398 QSPKNPA
+398 
-405 EENARVSSGE
+405 ENAFREFPPVSYT
-415 RLHPEEQA
+415 H
-423 ASFSALNP
+423 
-431 PEQPEAGF
+431 
-439 QDDDQSEVSRLL
+439 
-451 RARLIGQVFNTYL
+451 
-464 LLEEGDDFLLIDQH
+464 
-478 AAHERILYEK
+478 
-488 LLRHQEKSLID
+488 
-499 KNPSQLLLT
+499 LT
-508 PLQIRTSAL
+508 LPT
-517 EREALLDR
+517 
-525 KEEIEHMG
+525 
-533 FEFEAFSDSSFVLRA
+533 
-548 VPQSLGREPVIQAE
+548 
-562 AAFRTVIE
+562 T
-570 LALDPNFDFSRQQA
+570 
-584 ELMHSMACKAAVKA
+584 
-598 HDILS
+598 
-603 YDEMCELLKQLQGL
+603 
-617 QDPYHCPHGRPVI
+617 PYV
-630 LKLSRRDIEKMFRRI
+630 
-645 V
+645 

>member
-31 LMENALDAGASSI
+31 LMENALDAGAGSI

-58 SDNGKGMS
+58 SDNGRGMS
-66 REDVDLAFLPHAT
+66 KEDVDLAFLPHAT
-79 SKLSSLSDLES
+79 SKLSSLSDLED
-90 LQSMGFRG
+90 LRSMGFRG

-108 RVRLCSREKDAAA
+108 RVRLCSREKDASA

-186 SFRLMKDGQEQLM
+186 SFRLVKDGQEQLM

-267 AVDQAIAGQ
+267 AVDQAIAGH
-276 FLKGNFPELIL
+276 FLKGSFPELVL
-287 IFELP
+287 IFDLP

-317 AAYHCIQDT
+317 AAYHCIQGT
-326 LSKASGMIN
+326 LSEASGFTE
-335 PAASAQNAGPAEPA
+335 AALSAEKTEPGENAFREFPHAAGSGQSSQPSAGAAESTYPFSGEKAFSLAEP
-349 SAEFSPA
+349 
-356 QSSSLSRQLPA
+356 Q
-367 EAAQATFSFS
+367 
-377 SEKAYPLA
+377 
-385 ESEQRQ
+385 QRQ
-391 VAFLPEQ
+391 VNFLPQ
-398 QSPKNPA
+398 LQSQMNQLG
-405 EENARVSSGE
+405 ENAHVNTGE

-423 ASFSALNP
+423 ASFSALKP
-431 PEQPEAGF
+431 PVRPEASS
-439 QDDDQSEVSRLL
+439 QEDHSEVSRLL

-488 LLRHQEKSLID
+488 LLRHQEDSRGK
-499 KNPSQLLLT
+499 KNPSQPLLT

-525 KEEIEHMG
+525 KEEIESMG
-533 FEFEAFSDSSFVLRA
+533 FDFEAFSDSSFVLRA

-562 AAFRTVIE
+562 AAFRTIIE
-570 LALDPNFDFSRQQA
+570 LALDPNFDFSRQEA

-630 LKLSRRDIEKMFRRI
+630 LRLSRKDIEKMFRRI

>member
-31 LMENALDAGASSI
+31 LMENALDAGAASI

-58 SDNGKGMS
+58 SDNGRGMS
-66 REDVDLAFLPHAT
+66 KEDVDLAFLPHAT
-79 SKLSSLSDLES
+79 SKLSRLSDLED
-90 LQSMGFRG
+90 LRSMGFRG

-108 RVRLCSREKDAAA
+108 RVCLCSREKEASAAT
-121 ASEKRVEG
+121 EKRVEG

-267 AVDQAIAGQ
+267 AVDQAIAGH
-276 FLKGNFPELIL
+276 FLKGNYPELVL
-287 IFELP
+287 IFDLP

-317 AAYHCIQDT
+317 AAYHCIQGT
-326 LSKASGMIN
+326 LSEASGFTE
-335 PAASAQNAGPAEPA
+335 AAISAEKAGPEEKALREFPHAAGSGQSSQPSAGAAESTYPFSGEKAFSLAEP
-349 SAEFSPA
+349 
-356 QSSSLSRQLPA
+356 Q
-367 EAAQATFSFS
+367 
-377 SEKAYPLA
+377 
-385 ESEQRQ
+385 QRQ
-391 VAFLPEQ
+391 VNFLPQ
-398 QSPKNPA
+398 LQSQMNQLG
-405 EENARVSSGE
+405 ENAHVNTGE

-423 ASFSALNP
+423 ASFSALKP
-431 PEQPEAGF
+431 PMRPEASS
-439 QDDDQSEVSRLL
+439 QEDHSEVSRLL

-488 LLRHQEKSLID
+488 LLRHQEDSRGK
-499 KNPSQLLLT
+499 KNPSQPLLT

-525 KEEIEHMG
+525 KEEIESMG
-533 FEFEAFSDSSFVLRA
+533 FDFEAFSDSSFVLRA

-562 AAFRTVIE
+562 AAFRTIIE
-570 LALDPNFDFSRQQA
+570 LALDPNFDFSRQET

-617 QDPYHCPHGRPVI
+617 RDPYHCPHGRPVI
-630 LKLSRRDIEKMFRRI
+630 LRLSRKDIEKMFRRI

>member
-31 LMENALDAGASSI
+31 LMENALDAGAGSI

-58 SDNGKGMS
+58 SDNGRGMS
-66 REDVDLAFLPHAT
+66 KEDVDLAFLPHAT
-79 SKLSSLSDLES
+79 SKLSSLSDLED
-90 LQSMGFRG
+90 LRSMGFRG

-108 RVRLCSREKDAAA
+108 RVRLCSREKEASAAT
-121 ASEKRVEG
+121 EKRVEG

-186 SFRLMKDGQEQLM
+186 SFRLVKDGQEQLM

-267 AVDQAIAGQ
+267 AVDQAIAGH
-276 FLKGNFPELIL
+276 FLKGSFPELVL
-287 IFELP
+287 IFDLP

-317 AAYHCIQDT
+317 AAYHCIQGT
-326 LSKASGMIN
+326 LSEASGFTE
-335 PAASAQNAGPAEPA
+335 AALSAEKAGPGEKAFREFPHAAGSGQSSQPSAGAAESTYPFSGEKAFSLAEP
-349 SAEFSPA
+349 
-356 QSSSLSRQLPA
+356 Q
-367 EAAQATFSFS
+367 
-377 SEKAYPLA
+377 
-385 ESEQRQ
+385 QRQ
-391 VAFLPEQ
+391 VNFLPQ
-398 QSPKNPA
+398 LQSQMNQPG
-405 EENARVSSGE
+405 ENAHVNTGE

-423 ASFSALNP
+423 ASFSALKP
-431 PEQPEAGF
+431 PEQPEVGF
-439 QDDDQSEVSRLL
+439 EDDPSEVSRLL

-488 LLRHQEKSLID
+488 LLRHQEKSLED
-499 KNPSQLLLT
+499 KKPSQLLLT

-525 KEEIEHMG
+525 KDEIERMG
-533 FEFEAFSDSSFVLRA
+533 FDFEPFSDSSFVLRA

-562 AAFRTVIE
+562 AAFRTIIE
-570 LALDPNFDFSRQQA
+570 LALDPNFDFSRQEA

-617 QDPYHCPHGRPVI
+617 RDPYHCPHGRPVI
-630 LKLSRRDIEKMFRRI
+630 LRLSRKDIEKMFRRI

>member
-31 LMENALDAGASSI
+31 LMENALDAGAGSI

-58 SDNGKGMS
+58 SDNGRGMS
-66 REDVDLAFLPHAT
+66 KEDVDLAFLPHAT
-79 SKLSSLSDLES
+79 SKLSSLSDLED
-90 LQSMGFRG
+90 LRSMGFRG

-108 RVRLCSREKDAAA
+108 RVRLCSREKDASA

-186 SFRLMKDGQEQLM
+186 SFRLVKDGQEQLM

-267 AVDQAIAGQ
+267 AVDQAIAGH
-276 FLKGNFPELIL
+276 FLKGSYPELVL
-287 IFELP
+287 IFDLP

-317 AAYHCIQDT
+317 AAYHCIQGT
-326 LSKASGMIN
+326 LSEASGFTE
-335 PAASAQNAGPAEPA
+335 AALSAEKTEPGENAFREFPHAAGSGQSSQPSAGAAESTYPFSGEKAFSLAEP
-349 SAEFSPA
+349 
-356 QSSSLSRQLPA
+356 Q
-367 EAAQATFSFS
+367 
-377 SEKAYPLA
+377 
-385 ESEQRQ
+385 QRQ
-391 VAFLPEQ
+391 VNFLPQ
-398 QSPKNPA
+398 LQSQMNQL
-405 EENARVSSGE
+405 EENAHVNTGE

-423 ASFSALNP
+423 ASFSALKP
-431 PEQPEAGF
+431 PVRPEASS
-439 QDDDQSEVSRLL
+439 QEDHSEVSRLL

-488 LLRHQEKSLID
+488 LLRHQEDSRGK
-499 KNPSQLLLT
+499 KNPSQPLLT

-525 KEEIEHMG
+525 KEEIESMG
-533 FEFEAFSDSSFVLRA
+533 FDFEAFSDSSFVLRA

-562 AAFRTVIE
+562 AAFRTIIE
-570 LALDPNFDFSRQQA
+570 LALDPNFDFSRQEA

-617 QDPYHCPHGRPVI
+617 RDPYHCPHGRPVI
-630 LKLSRRDIEKMFRRI
+630 LRLSRKDIEKMFRRI

>member
-31 LMENALDAGASSI
+31 LMENALDAGAGSI

-58 SDNGKGMS
+58 SDNGRGMS
-66 REDVDLAFLPHAT
+66 KEDVDLAFLPHAT
-79 SKLSSLSDLES
+79 SKLSSLSDLED
-90 LQSMGFRG
+90 LRSMGFRG

-108 RVRLCSREKDAAA
+108 RVRLCSREKEASA

-186 SFRLMKDGQEQLM
+186 SFRLVKDGQEQLM

-267 AVDQAIAGQ
+267 AVDQAIAGH
-276 FLKGNFPELIL
+276 FLKGSYPELVL
-287 IFELP
+287 IFDLP

-317 AAYHCIQDT
+317 AAYHCIQGT
-326 LSKASGMIN
+326 LSEASGFTE
-335 PAASAQNAGPAEPA
+335 AALSAEKTEPGENAFREFPHAAGSGQSSQPSAGAAESTYPFSGEKAFSLAEP
-349 SAEFSPA
+349 
-356 QSSSLSRQLPA
+356 Q
-367 EAAQATFSFS
+367 
-377 SEKAYPLA
+377 
-385 ESEQRQ
+385 QRQ
-391 VAFLPEQ
+391 VNFLPQ
-398 QSPKNPA
+398 LQSQMNQLG
-405 EENARVSSGE
+405 ENAHVNTGE

-423 ASFSALNP
+423 ASFSALKP
-431 PEQPEAGF
+431 PVRPEASS
-439 QDDDQSEVSRLL
+439 QEDHSEVSRLL

-488 LLRHQEKSLID
+488 LLRHQEDSRGK
-499 KNPSQLLLT
+499 KNPSQPLLT

-525 KEEIEHMG
+525 KEEIESMG
-533 FEFEAFSDSSFVLRA
+533 FDFEAFSDSSFVLRA

-562 AAFRTVIE
+562 AAFRTIIE
-570 LALDPNFDFSRQQA
+570 LALDPNFDFSRQEA

-598 HDILS
+598 HDVLS

-617 QDPYHCPHGRPVI
+617 RDPYHCPHGRPVI
-630 LKLSRRDIEKMFRRI
+630 LRLSRKDIEKMFRRI

>member
-31 LMENALDAGASSI
+31 LMENALDAGAGSI

-58 SDNGKGMS
+58 SDNGRGMS
-66 REDVDLAFLPHAT
+66 KEDVDLAFLPHAT
-79 SKLSSLSDLES
+79 SKLSSLSDLED
-90 LQSMGFRG
+90 LRSMGFRG

-108 RVRLCSREKDAAA
+108 RVRLCSREKDASA

-186 SFRLMKDGQEQLM
+186 SFRLVKDGQEQLM

-267 AVDQAIAGQ
+267 AVDQAIAGH
-276 FLKGNFPELIL
+276 FLKGSYPELVL
-287 IFELP
+287 IFDLP

-317 AAYHCIQDT
+317 AAYHCIQGT
-326 LSKASGMIN
+326 LSEASGFTE
-335 PAASAQNAGPAEPA
+335 AALSAEKTEPGENAFREFPHAAGSGQSSQPSAGAAESTYPFSGEKAFSLAEP
-349 SAEFSPA
+349 
-356 QSSSLSRQLPA
+356 Q
-367 EAAQATFSFS
+367 
-377 SEKAYPLA
+377 
-385 ESEQRQ
+385 QRQ
-391 VAFLPEQ
+391 VNFLPQ
-398 QSPKNPA
+398 LQSQMNQLG
-405 EENARVSSGE
+405 ENAHVNTGE

-423 ASFSALNP
+423 ASFSALKP
-431 PEQPEAGF
+431 PVRPEASS
-439 QDDDQSEVSRLL
+439 QEDHSEVSRLL

-488 LLRHQEKSLID
+488 LLRHQEDSRGK
-499 KNPSQLLLT
+499 KNPSQPLLT

-525 KEEIEHMG
+525 KDEIERMG
-533 FEFEAFSDSSFVLRA
+533 FDFEPFSDSSFVLRA

-562 AAFRTVIE
+562 AAFRTIIE
-570 LALDPNFDFSRQQA
+570 LALDPNFDFSRQEA

-617 QDPYHCPHGRPVI
+617 RDPYHCPHGRPVI
-630 LKLSRRDIEKMFRRI
+630 LRLSRKDIEKMFRRI

>member
-31 LMENALDAGASSI
+31 LMENALDAGAASI

-58 SDNGKGMS
+58 SDNGRGMS
-66 REDVDLAFLPHAT
+66 KEDVDLAFLPHAT
-79 SKLSSLSDLES
+79 SKLSSLSDLED
-90 LQSMGFRG
+90 LRSMGFRG

-108 RVRLCSREKDAAA
+108 RVRLCSREKDASA

-143 TSVEVRDLFY
+143 TSVEVRNLFY

-186 SFRLMKDGQEQLM
+186 SFRLVKDGQEQLM

-267 AVDQAIAGQ
+267 AVDQAIAGH
-276 FLKGNFPELIL
+276 FLKGSYPELVL
-287 IFELP
+287 IFDLP

-317 AAYHCIQDT
+317 AAYHCIQGT
-326 LSKASGMIN
+326 LSEASGFTE
-335 PAASAQNAGPAEPA
+335 AAISAEKAGPEEKALREFPHAAGSGQSSQPSAGAAESTYPFSGEKAFSLAEP
-349 SAEFSPA
+349 
-356 QSSSLSRQLPA
+356 Q
-367 EAAQATFSFS
+367 
-377 SEKAYPLA
+377 
-385 ESEQRQ
+385 QRQ
-391 VAFLPEQ
+391 VNFLPQ
-398 QSPKNPA
+398 LQSQMNQLG
-405 EENARVSSGE
+405 ENAHVNTGE

-423 ASFSALNP
+423 ASFSALKP
-431 PEQPEAGF
+431 PVRPEASS
-439 QDDDQSEVSRLL
+439 QEDHSEVSRLL

-488 LLRHQEKSLID
+488 LLRHQEDNRGK
-499 KNPSQLLLT
+499 KNPSQPLLT

-525 KEEIEHMG
+525 KEEIESMG
-533 FEFEAFSDSSFVLRA
+533 FDFEAFSDSSFVLRA

-562 AAFRTVIE
+562 AAFRTIIE
-570 LALDPNFDFSRQQA
+570 LALDPNFDFSRQEA

-630 LKLSRRDIEKMFRRI
+630 LRLSRKDIEKMFRRI

>member
-31 LMENALDAGASSI
+31 LMENALDAGAGSI

-58 SDNGKGMS
+58 SDNGRGMS
-66 REDVDLAFLPHAT
+66 KEDVDLAFLPHAT
-79 SKLSSLSDLES
+79 SKLSSLSDLED
-90 LQSMGFRG
+90 LRSMGFRG

-108 RVRLCSREKDAAA
+108 RVRLCSREKEASA

-186 SFRLMKDGQEQLM
+186 SFRLVKDGQEQLM

-230 DILVRGLISRP
+230 DILVHGLISRP

-267 AVDQAIAGQ
+267 AVDQAIAGH
-276 FLKGNFPELIL
+276 FLKGSFPELVL
-287 IFELP
+287 IFDLP

-317 AAYHCIQDT
+317 AAYHCIQGT
-326 LSKASGMIN
+326 LSEASGFTE
-335 PAASAQNAGPAEPA
+335 AALSAEKAGPGEKAFR
-349 SAEFSPA
+349 EFSHPA
-356 QSSSLSRQLPA
+356 GSGQSSQPSAGAA
-367 EAAQATFSFS
+367 ESTYPFS
-377 SEKAYPLA
+377 SEKAFSLA
-385 ESEQRQ
+385 EPQQRQ
-391 VAFLPEQ
+391 VNFLPQ
-398 QSPKNPA
+398 LQSQMNQPG
-405 EENARVSSGE
+405 ENTHVNTGE

-423 ASFSALNP
+423 ASFSALKP
-431 PEQPEAGF
+431 PEQPEVGF
-439 QDDDQSEVSRLL
+439 EDDPSEVSRLL

-488 LLRHQEKSLID
+488 LLRHQEDSRGE
-499 KNPSQLLLT
+499 KNPSQPLLT

-525 KEEIEHMG
+525 KDEIERMG
-533 FEFEAFSDSSFVLRA
+533 FDFEPFSDSSFVLRA

-562 AAFRTVIE
+562 AAFRTIIE
-570 LALDPNFDFSRQQA
+570 LALDPNFDFSRQEA

-617 QDPYHCPHGRPVI
+617 RDPYHCPHGRPVI
-630 LKLSRRDIEKMFRRI
+630 LRLSRKDIEKMFRRI

>member
-31 LMENALDAGASSI
+31 LMENALDAGAGSI

-58 SDNGKGMS
+58 SDNGRGMS
-66 REDVDLAFLPHAT
+66 KEDVDLAFLPHAT
-79 SKLSSLSDLES
+79 SKLSRLSDLED
-90 LQSMGFRG
+90 LRSMGFRG

-108 RVRLCSREKDAAA
+108 RVRLCSREKDASA

-186 SFRLMKDGQEQLM
+186 SFRLVKDGQEQLM

-267 AVDQAIAGQ
+267 AVDQAIAGH
-276 FLKGNFPELIL
+276 FLKGSYPELVL
-287 IFELP
+287 IFDLP

-317 AAYHCIQDT
+317 AAYHCIQGT
-326 LSKASGMIN
+326 LSEASGFTE
-335 PAASAQNAGPAEPA
+335 AALSAEKAGPEEKALREFPHAAGSGQSSQPSAGAAESTYPFSGEKAFSLAEP
-349 SAEFSPA
+349 
-356 QSSSLSRQLPA
+356 Q
-367 EAAQATFSFS
+367 
-377 SEKAYPLA
+377 
-385 ESEQRQ
+385 QRQ
-391 VAFLPEQ
+391 VNFLPQ
-398 QSPKNPA
+398 LQSQMNQLG
-405 EENARVSSGE
+405 ENAHVNTGE

-423 ASFSALNP
+423 ASFSALKP
-431 PEQPEAGF
+431 PVRPEASS
-439 QDDDQSEVSRLL
+439 QEDHSEVSRLL

-488 LLRHQEKSLID
+488 LLRHQEDSRGK
-499 KNPSQLLLT
+499 KNPSQPLLT

-525 KEEIEHMG
+525 KEEIESMG
-533 FEFEAFSDSSFVLRA
+533 FDFEAFSDSSFVLRA

-562 AAFRTVIE
+562 AAFRTIIE
-570 LALDPNFDFSRQQA
+570 LALDPNFDFSRQEA

-630 LKLSRRDIEKMFRRI
+630 LRLSRKDIEKMFRRI

>member
-31 LMENALDAGASSI
+31 LMENALDAGAGSI

-58 SDNGKGMS
+58 SDNGRGMS
-66 REDVDLAFLPHAT
+66 KEDVDLAFLPHAT
-79 SKLSSLSDLES
+79 SKLSSLSDLED
-90 LQSMGFRG
+90 LRSMGFRG

-108 RVRLCSREKDAAA
+108 RVRLCSREKDASA

-186 SFRLMKDGQEQLM
+186 SFRLVKDGQEQLM

-267 AVDQAIAGQ
+267 AVDQAIAGH
-276 FLKGNFPELIL
+276 FLKGSYPELVL
-287 IFELP
+287 IFDLP

-317 AAYHCIQDT
+317 AAYHCIQGT
-326 LSKASGMIN
+326 LSEASGFTE
-335 PAASAQNAGPAEPA
+335 AALSAEKTEPGENAFREFPHAAGSGQSSQPSAGAAESTYPFSGEKAFSLAEP
-349 SAEFSPA
+349 
-356 QSSSLSRQLPA
+356 Q
-367 EAAQATFSFS
+367 
-377 SEKAYPLA
+377 
-385 ESEQRQ
+385 QRQ
-391 VAFLPEQ
+391 VNFLPQ
-398 QSPKNPA
+398 LQSQMNQLG
-405 EENARVSSGE
+405 ENAHVNTGE

-423 ASFSALNP
+423 ASFSALKP
-431 PEQPEAGF
+431 PVRPEASS
-439 QDDDQSEVSRLL
+439 QEDHSEVSRLL

-488 LLRHQEKSLID
+488 LLRHREDSRGK
-499 KNPSQLLLT
+499 KNPSQPLLT

-525 KEEIEHMG
+525 KEEIESMG
-533 FEFEAFSDSSFVLRA
+533 FDFEAFSDSSFVLRA

-562 AAFRTVIE
+562 AAFRTIIE
-570 LALDPNFDFSRQQA
+570 LALDPNFDFSRQEA

-617 QDPYHCPHGRPVI
+617 RDPYHCPHGRPVI
-630 LKLSRRDIEKMFRRI
+630 LRLSRKDIEKMFRRI

>member
-31 LMENALDAGASSI
+31 LMENALDAGAASI

-58 SDNGKGMS
+58 SDNGRGMS
-66 REDVDLAFLPHAT
+66 KEDVDLAFLPHAT
-79 SKLSSLSDLES
+79 SKLSRLSDLED
-90 LQSMGFRG
+90 LRSMGFRG

-108 RVRLCSREKDAAA
+108 RVRLCGREKEASAAT
-121 ASEKRVEG
+121 EKRVEG

-267 AVDQAIAGQ
+267 AVDQAIAGH
-276 FLKGNFPELIL
+276 FLKGSYPELVL
-287 IFELP
+287 IFDLP

-317 AAYHCIQDT
+317 AAYHCIQGT
-326 LSKASGMIN
+326 LSEASGFTE
-335 PAASAQNAGPAEPA
+335 AALSAEKTEPGENAFREFPHAAGSGQSSQPSAGAAESTYPFSGEKAFSLAEP
-349 SAEFSPA
+349 
-356 QSSSLSRQLPA
+356 Q
-367 EAAQATFSFS
+367 
-377 SEKAYPLA
+377 
-385 ESEQRQ
+385 QRQ
-391 VAFLPEQ
+391 VNFLPQ
-398 QSPKNPA
+398 LQSQMNQLG
-405 EENARVSSGE
+405 ENAHVNTGE

-423 ASFSALNP
+423 ASFSALKP
-431 PEQPEAGF
+431 PVRPEASS
-439 QDDDQSEVSRLL
+439 QEDHSEVSRLL

-488 LLRHQEKSLID
+488 LLRHQEDSRGK
-499 KNPSQLLLT
+499 KNPSQPLLT

-525 KEEIEHMG
+525 KEEIESMG
-533 FEFEAFSDSSFVLRA
+533 FDFEAFSDSSFVLRA

-562 AAFRTVIE
+562 AAFRTIIE
-570 LALDPNFDFSRQQA
+570 LALDPNFDFSRQEA

-617 QDPYHCPHGRPVI
+617 RDPYHCPHGRPVI
-630 LKLSRRDIEKMFRRI
+630 LRLSRKDIEKMFRRI

>member
-31 LMENALDAGASSI
+31 LMENALDAGAGSI

-58 SDNGKGMS
+58 SDNGRGMS
-66 REDVDLAFLPHAT
+66 KEDVDLAFLPHAT
-79 SKLSSLSDLES
+79 SKLSSLSDLED
-90 LQSMGFRG
+90 LRSMGFRG

-108 RVRLCSREKDAAA
+108 RVRLCSREKEASA

-186 SFRLMKDGQEQLM
+186 SFRLVKDGQEQLM

-267 AVDQAIAGQ
+267 AVDQAIAGH
-276 FLKGNFPELIL
+276 FLKGSYPELVL
-287 IFELP
+287 IFDLP

-317 AAYHCIQDT
+317 AAYHCIQGT
-326 LSKASGMIN
+326 LSEASGFTE
-335 PAASAQNAGPAEPA
+335 AALSAEKAGPEEKALREFPHAAGSGQSSQPSAGAAESTYPFSGEKAFSLAEP
-349 SAEFSPA
+349 
-356 QSSSLSRQLPA
+356 Q
-367 EAAQATFSFS
+367 
-377 SEKAYPLA
+377 
-385 ESEQRQ
+385 QRQ
-391 VAFLPEQ
+391 ANFLPQ
-398 QSPKNPA
+398 LQSQMNQL
-405 EENARVSSGE
+405 EENAHVNTGE

-423 ASFSALNP
+423 ASFSALKP
-431 PEQPEAGF
+431 PVRPEASS
-439 QDDDQSEVSRLL
+439 QEDHSEVSRLL

-488 LLRHQEKSLID
+488 LLRHQEDSRGK
-499 KNPSQLLLT
+499 KNPSQPLLT

-525 KEEIEHMG
+525 KEEIESMG
-533 FEFEAFSDSSFVLRA
+533 FDFEAFSDSSFVLRA

-562 AAFRTVIE
+562 AAFRTIIE
-570 LALDPNFDFSRQQA
+570 LALDPNFDFSRQEA

-617 QDPYHCPHGRPVI
+617 RDPYHCPHGRPVI
-630 LKLSRRDIEKMFRRI
+630 LRLSRKDIEKMFRRI

>member
-31 LMENALDAGASSI
+31 LMENALDAGAGSI

-58 SDNGKGMS
+58 SDNGRGMS
-66 REDVDLAFLPHAT
+66 KEDVDLAFLPHAT
-79 SKLSSLSDLES
+79 SKLSSLSDLED
-90 LQSMGFRG
+90 LRSMGFRG

-108 RVRLCSREKDAAA
+108 RVRLCSREKDASA

-267 AVDQAIAGQ
+267 AVDQAIAGH
-276 FLKGNFPELIL
+276 FLKGSYPELVL
-287 IFELP
+287 IFDLP

-317 AAYHCIQDT
+317 AAYHCIQGT
-326 LSKASGMIN
+326 LSEASGFTE
-335 PAASAQNAGPAEPA
+335 AALSAEKTEPGENAFREFPHAAGSGQSSQPSAGAAESTYPFSGEKAFSLAEP
-349 SAEFSPA
+349 
-356 QSSSLSRQLPA
+356 Q
-367 EAAQATFSFS
+367 
-377 SEKAYPLA
+377 
-385 ESEQRQ
+385 QRQ
-391 VAFLPEQ
+391 VNFLPQ
-398 QSPKNPA
+398 LQSQMNQLG
-405 EENARVSSGE
+405 ENAHVNTGE

-423 ASFSALNP
+423 ASFSALKP
-431 PEQPEAGF
+431 PVRPEASS
-439 QDDDQSEVSRLL
+439 QEDHSEVSRLL

-499 KNPSQLLLT
+499 KKPSQLLLT

-562 AAFRTVIE
+562 AAFRTIIE
-570 LALDPNFDFSRQQA
+570 LALDPNFDFSRQEA

-617 QDPYHCPHGRPVI
+617 RDPYHCPHGRPVI
-630 LKLSRRDIEKMFRRI
+630 LRLSRKDIEKMFRRI

>member
-31 LMENALDAGASSI
+31 LMENALDAGAASI

-58 SDNGKGMS
+58 SDNGRGMS
-66 REDVDLAFLPHAT
+66 KEDVDLAFLPHAT
-79 SKLSSLSDLES
+79 SKLSSLSDLED
-90 LQSMGFRG
+90 LRSMGFRG

-108 RVRLCSREKDAAA
+108 RVRLCSREKDASA

-186 SFRLMKDGQEQLM
+186 SFRLVKDGQEQLM

-267 AVDQAIAGQ
+267 AVDQAIAGH
-276 FLKGNFPELIL
+276 FLKGSYPELVL
-287 IFELP
+287 IFDLP

-317 AAYHCIQDT
+317 AAYHCIQGT
-326 LSKASGMIN
+326 LSEASGFTE
-335 PAASAQNAGPAEPA
+335 AAISAEKAGPEEKALREFPHAAGSGQSSQPSAGAAESTYPFSGEKAFSLAEP
-349 SAEFSPA
+349 
-356 QSSSLSRQLPA
+356 Q
-367 EAAQATFSFS
+367 
-377 SEKAYPLA
+377 
-385 ESEQRQ
+385 QRQ
-391 VAFLPEQ
+391 VNFLPQ
-398 QSPKNPA
+398 LQSQMNQLG
-405 EENARVSSGE
+405 ENAHVNTGE

-423 ASFSALNP
+423 ASFSALKP
-431 PEQPEAGF
+431 PVRPEASS
-439 QDDDQSEVSRLL
+439 QEDHSEVSRLL

-488 LLRHQEKSLID
+488 LLRHQEDNRGK
-499 KNPSQLLLT
+499 KNPSQPLLT

-525 KEEIEHMG
+525 KEEIESMG
-533 FEFEAFSDSSFVLRA
+533 FDFEAFSDSSFVLRA

-562 AAFRTVIE
+562 AAFRTIIE
-570 LALDPNFDFSRQQA
+570 LALDPNFDFSRQEA

-630 LKLSRRDIEKMFRRI
+630 LRLSRKDIEKMFRRI

>member
-31 LMENALDAGASSI
+31 LMENALDAGAASI

-58 SDNGKGMS
+58 SDNGRGMS
-66 REDVDLAFLPHAT
+66 KEDVDLAFLPHAT
-79 SKLSSLSDLES
+79 SKLSRLSDLED
-90 LQSMGFRG
+90 LRSMGFRG

-108 RVRLCSREKDAAA
+108 RVCLCSREKEASAAT
-121 ASEKRVEG
+121 EKRVEG

-267 AVDQAIAGQ
+267 AVDQAIAGH
-276 FLKGNFPELIL
+276 FLKGSYPELVL
-287 IFELP
+287 IFDLP

-317 AAYHCIQDT
+317 AAYHCIQGT
-326 LSKASGMIN
+326 LSEASGFTE
-335 PAASAQNAGPAEPA
+335 AAISAEKAGPEEKALREFPHAPGSGQSSQPSAGAAESTYPFSGEKAFSLAEP
-349 SAEFSPA
+349 
-356 QSSSLSRQLPA
+356 Q
-367 EAAQATFSFS
+367 
-377 SEKAYPLA
+377 
-385 ESEQRQ
+385 QRQ
-391 VAFLPEQ
+391 VNFLPQ
-398 QSPKNPA
+398 LQSQMNQLG
-405 EENARVSSGE
+405 ENAHVNTGE

-423 ASFSALNP
+423 ASFSALKP
-431 PEQPEAGF
+431 PVRPEASS
-439 QDDDQSEVSRLL
+439 QEDHSEVSRLL

-488 LLRHQEKSLID
+488 LLRHQEDSRGK
-499 KNPSQLLLT
+499 KNPSQPLLT

-525 KEEIEHMG
+525 KDEIERMG
-533 FEFEAFSDSSFVLRA
+533 FDFEPFSDSSFVLRA

-562 AAFRTVIE
+562 AAFRTIIE
-570 LALDPNFDFSRQQA
+570 LALDPNFDFSRQET

-617 QDPYHCPHGRPVI
+617 RDPYHCPHGRPVI
-630 LKLSRRDIEKMFRRI
+630 LRLSRKDIEKMFRRI

>member
-31 LMENALDAGASSI
+31 LMENALDAGAGSI

-58 SDNGKGMS
+58 SDNGRGMS
-66 REDVDLAFLPHAT
+66 KEDVDLAFLPHAT
-79 SKLSSLSDLES
+79 SKLSSLSDLED
-90 LQSMGFRG
+90 LRSMGFRG

-108 RVRLCSREKDAAA
+108 RVRLCSREKDASA

-186 SFRLMKDGQEQLM
+186 SFRLVKDGQEQLM

-267 AVDQAIAGQ
+267 AVDQAIAGH
-276 FLKGNFPELIL
+276 FLKGSYPELVL
-287 IFELP
+287 IFDLP

-317 AAYHCIQDT
+317 AAYHCIQGT
-326 LSKASGMIN
+326 LSEASGFTE
-335 PAASAQNAGPAEPA
+335 AALSAEKTEPGENAFREFPHAAGSGQSSQPSAGAAESTYPFSGEKAFSLAEP
-349 SAEFSPA
+349 
-356 QSSSLSRQLPA
+356 Q
-367 EAAQATFSFS
+367 
-377 SEKAYPLA
+377 
-385 ESEQRQ
+385 QRQ
-391 VAFLPEQ
+391 VNFLPQ
-398 QSPKNPA
+398 LQSQMNQLG
-405 EENARVSSGE
+405 ENAHVNTGE

-423 ASFSALNP
+423 ASFSALKP
-431 PEQPEAGF
+431 PVRPEASS
-439 QDDDQSEVSRLL
+439 QEDHSEVSRLL

-488 LLRHQEKSLID
+488 LLRHQEDSRGK
-499 KNPSQLLLT
+499 KNPSQPLLT

-525 KEEIEHMG
+525 KEEIESMG
-533 FEFEAFSDSSFVLRA
+533 FDFEAFSDSSFVLRA

-562 AAFRTVIE
+562 AAFRTIIE
-570 LALDPNFDFSRQQA
+570 LALDPNFDFSRQEA

-603 YDEMCELLKQLQGL
+603 YDEVCELLKQLQGL
-617 QDPYHCPHGRPVI
+617 RDPYHCPHGRPVI
-630 LKLSRRDIEKMFRRI
+630 LRLSRKDIEKMFRRI

>member
-31 LMENALDAGASSI
+31 LMENALDAGAASI

-58 SDNGKGMS
+58 SDNGRGMS
-66 REDVDLAFLPHAT
+66 KEDVDLAFLPHAT
-79 SKLSSLSDLES
+79 SKLSRLSDLED
-90 LQSMGFRG
+90 LRSMGFRG

-108 RVRLCSREKDAAA
+108 RVCLCSREKEASAAT
-121 ASEKRVEG
+121 EKRVEG

-267 AVDQAIAGQ
+267 AVDQAIAGH
-276 FLKGNFPELIL
+276 FLKGSYPELVL
-287 IFELP
+287 IFDLP

-317 AAYHCIQDT
+317 AAYHCIQGT
-326 LSKASGMIN
+326 LSEASGFTE
-335 PAASAQNAGPAEPA
+335 AAISAEKAGPEEKALREFPHAAGSGQSSQPSAGAAESTYPFSGEKAFSLAEP
-349 SAEFSPA
+349 
-356 QSSSLSRQLPA
+356 Q
-367 EAAQATFSFS
+367 
-377 SEKAYPLA
+377 
-385 ESEQRQ
+385 QRQ
-391 VAFLPEQ
+391 VNFLPQ
-398 QSPKNPA
+398 LQSQMNQLG
-405 EENARVSSGE
+405 ENAHVNTGE

-423 ASFSALNP
+423 ASFSALKP
-431 PEQPEAGF
+431 PVRPEASS
-439 QDDDQSEVSRLL
+439 QEDHSEVSRLL

-488 LLRHQEKSLID
+488 LLRHQEDSRGK
-499 KNPSQLLLT
+499 KNPSQPLLT

-525 KEEIEHMG
+525 KEEIESMG
-533 FEFEAFSDSSFVLRA
+533 FDFEAFSDSSFVLRA

-562 AAFRTVIE
+562 AAFRTIIE
-570 LALDPNFDFSRQQA
+570 LALDPNFDFSRQET

-617 QDPYHCPHGRPVI
+617 RDPYHCPHGRPVI
-630 LKLSRRDIEKMFRRI
+630 LRLSRKDIEKMFRRI

>member
-31 LMENALDAGASSI
+31 LMENALDAGAGSI

-58 SDNGKGMS
+58 SDNGRGMS
-66 REDVDLAFLPHAT
+66 KEDVDLAFLPHAT
-79 SKLSSLSDLES
+79 SKLSSLSDLED
-90 LQSMGFRG
+90 LRSMGFRG

-108 RVRLCSREKDAAA
+108 RVRLCSREKDASA

-186 SFRLMKDGQEQLM
+186 SFRLVKDGQEQLM

-267 AVDQAIAGQ
+267 AVDQAIAGH
-276 FLKGNFPELIL
+276 FLKGSYPELVL
-287 IFELP
+287 IFDLP

-326 LSKASGMIN
+326 LSEASGFTE
-335 PAASAQNAGPAEPA
+335 AALSAEKTEPGENAFREFPHAAGSGQSSQPSAGAAESTYPFSGEKAFSLAEP
-349 SAEFSPA
+349 
-356 QSSSLSRQLPA
+356 Q
-367 EAAQATFSFS
+367 
-377 SEKAYPLA
+377 
-385 ESEQRQ
+385 QRQ
-391 VAFLPEQ
+391 VNFLPQ
-398 QSPKNPA
+398 LQSQMNQLG
-405 EENARVSSGE
+405 ENAHVNTGE

-423 ASFSALNP
+423 ASFSALKP
-431 PEQPEAGF
+431 PVRPEASS
-439 QDDDQSEVSRLL
+439 QEDHSEVSRLL

-488 LLRHQEKSLID
+488 LLRHQEDSRGK
-499 KNPSQLLLT
+499 KNPSQPLLT

-525 KEEIEHMG
+525 KEEIESMG
-533 FEFEAFSDSSFVLRA
+533 FDFEAFSDSSFVLRA

-562 AAFRTVIE
+562 AAFRTIIE
-570 LALDPNFDFSRQQA
+570 LALDPNFDFSRQEA

-617 QDPYHCPHGRPVI
+617 RDPYHCPHGRPVI
-630 LKLSRRDIEKMFRRI
+630 LRLSRKDIEKMFRRI

>member
-31 LMENALDAGASSI
+31 LMENALDAGAGSI

-58 SDNGKGMS
+58 SDNGRGMS
-66 REDVDLAFLPHAT
+66 KEDVDLAFLPHAT
-79 SKLSSLSDLES
+79 SKLSSLSDLED
-90 LQSMGFRG
+90 LRSMGFRG

-108 RVRLCSREKDAAA
+108 RVRLCSREKDASA

-186 SFRLMKDGQEQLM
+186 SFRLVKDGQEQLM

-267 AVDQAIAGQ
+267 AVDQAIAGH
-276 FLKGNFPELIL
+276 FLKGSYPELVL
-287 IFELP
+287 IFDLP

-317 AAYHCIQDT
+317 AAYHCIQGT
-326 LSKASGMIN
+326 LSKASGFTE
-335 PAASAQNAGPAEPA
+335 AALSAEKTEPGENAFREFPHAAGSGQSSQPSAGAAESTYPFSGEKAFSLAEP
-349 SAEFSPA
+349 
-356 QSSSLSRQLPA
+356 Q
-367 EAAQATFSFS
+367 
-377 SEKAYPLA
+377 
-385 ESEQRQ
+385 QRQ
-391 VAFLPEQ
+391 VNFLPQ
-398 QSPKNPA
+398 LQSQMNQLG
-405 EENARVSSGE
+405 ENAHVNTGE

-423 ASFSALNP
+423 ASFSALKP
-431 PEQPEAGF
+431 PVRPEASS
-439 QDDDQSEVSRLL
+439 QEDHSEVSRLL

-488 LLRHQEKSLID
+488 LLRHQEDSRGK
-499 KNPSQLLLT
+499 KNPSQPLLT

-525 KEEIEHMG
+525 KEEIESMG
-533 FEFEAFSDSSFVLRA
+533 FDFEAFSDSSFVLRA

-562 AAFRTVIE
+562 AAFRTIIE
-570 LALDPNFDFSRQQA
+570 LALDPNFDFSRQEA

-617 QDPYHCPHGRPVI
+617 RDPYHCPHGRPVI
-630 LKLSRRDIEKMFRRI
+630 LRLSRKDIEKMFRRI

>member
-31 LMENALDAGASSI
+31 LMENALDAGAGSI

-58 SDNGKGMS
+58 SDNGRGMS
-66 REDVDLAFLPHAT
+66 KEDVDLAFLPHAT
-79 SKLSSLSDLES
+79 SKLSSLSDLED
-90 LQSMGFRG
+90 LRSMGFRG

-108 RVRLCSREKDAAA
+108 RVRLCSREKDASA

-186 SFRLMKDGQEQLM
+186 SFRLVKDGQEQLM

-267 AVDQAIAGQ
+267 AVDQAIAGH
-276 FLKGNFPELIL
+276 FLKGSYPELVL
-287 IFELP
+287 IFDLP

-317 AAYHCIQDT
+317 AAYHCIQGT
-326 LSKASGMIN
+326 LSEASGFTE
-335 PAASAQNAGPAEPA
+335 AALSAEKAEPGENA
-349 SAEFSPA
+349 FREFPHAAGSG
-356 QSSSLSRQLPA
+356 QSSQPSAGAA
-367 EAAQATFSFS
+367 ESTYPFSG
-377 SEKAYPLA
+377 EKAFSLA
-385 ESEQRQ
+385 EPQQRQ
-391 VAFLPEQ
+391 VNFLPQ
-398 QSPKNPA
+398 LQSQMNQLG
-405 EENARVSSGE
+405 ENAHVNTGE

-423 ASFSALNP
+423 ASFSALKP
-431 PEQPEAGF
+431 PVRPEASS
-439 QDDDQSEVSRLL
+439 QEDHSEVSRLL

-488 LLRHQEKSLID
+488 LLRHQEDSRGK
-499 KNPSQLLLT
+499 KNPSQPLLT

-525 KEEIEHMG
+525 KEEIESMG
-533 FEFEAFSDSSFVLRA
+533 FDFEAFSDSSFVLRA

-562 AAFRTVIE
+562 AAFRTIIE
-570 LALDPNFDFSRQQA
+570 LALDPNFDFSRQEA

-617 QDPYHCPHGRPVI
+617 RDPYHCPHGRPVI
-630 LKLSRRDIEKMFRRI
+630 LRLSRKDIEKMFRRI

>member
-31 LMENALDAGASSI
+31 LMENALDAGAASI

-58 SDNGKGMS
+58 SDNGRGMS
-66 REDVDLAFLPHAT
+66 KEDVDLAFLPHAT
-79 SKLSSLSDLES
+79 SKLSRLSDLED
-90 LQSMGFRG
+90 LRSMGFRG

-108 RVRLCSREKDAAA
+108 RVRLCSREKEASAAT
-121 ASEKRVEG
+121 EKRVEG

-267 AVDQAIAGQ
+267 AVDQAIAGH
-276 FLKGNFPELIL
+276 FLKGSYPELVL
-287 IFELP
+287 IFDLP

-317 AAYHCIQDT
+317 AAYHCIQGT
-326 LSKASGMIN
+326 LSEASGFTE
-335 PAASAQNAGPAEPA
+335 AAISAEKAGPEEKALREFPHAAGSGQSSQPSAGAAESTYPFSGEKAFSLAEP
-349 SAEFSPA
+349 
-356 QSSSLSRQLPA
+356 Q
-367 EAAQATFSFS
+367 
-377 SEKAYPLA
+377 
-385 ESEQRQ
+385 QRQ
-391 VAFLPEQ
+391 VNFLPQ
-398 QSPKNPA
+398 LQSQMNQLGETA
-405 EENARVSSGE
+405 HVNTGE

-423 ASFSALNP
+423 ASFSALKP
-431 PEQPEAGF
+431 PVRPEASS
-439 QDDDQSEVSRLL
+439 QEDHSEVSRLL

-488 LLRHQEKSLID
+488 LLRHQEDSRGK
-499 KNPSQLLLT
+499 KNPSQPLLT

-525 KEEIEHMG
+525 KEEIESMG
-533 FEFEAFSDSSFVLRA
+533 FDFEAFSDSSFVLRA

-562 AAFRTVIE
+562 AAFRTIIE
-570 LALDPNFDFSRQQA
+570 LALDPNFDFSRQEA

-617 QDPYHCPHGRPVI
+617 RDPYHCPHGRPVI
-630 LKLSRRDIEKMFRRI
+630 LRLSRKDIEKMFRRI